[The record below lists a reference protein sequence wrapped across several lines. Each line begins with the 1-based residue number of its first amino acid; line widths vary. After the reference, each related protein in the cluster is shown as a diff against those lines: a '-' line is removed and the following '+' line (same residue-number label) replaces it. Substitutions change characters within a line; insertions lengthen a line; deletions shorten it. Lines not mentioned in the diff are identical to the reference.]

1 MARRETVTTRASSAA
16 RADVA
21 RRRLHGDRRRGVG
34 PRRGRV
40 QHQPVGRRAEAPPF
54 SEPTARGTFDSA
66 TSRKPY
72 VLELFAVWC
81 PHCQREVAVLNQL
94 ERTDGNR
101 VDVIAVPASPF
112 GFDKTSILQAADV
125 QAFSQRFGAVY
136 RIGFDGLYSIAYDYG
151 LASFPTIFVVD
162 ANRRVSAV
170 ETGEVPFEKL
180 HADVMAL
187 GAP

>member
-16 RADVA
+16 PTDVA

-54 SEPTARGTFDSA
+54 SEPTARGTLRQCDVAETVRARVVLPCGARIASGRSRSSTSSSA
-66 TSRKPY
+66 P
-72 VLELFAVWC
+72 
-81 PHCQREVAVLNQL
+81 
-94 ERTDGNR
+94 DGNR

-136 RIGFDGLYSIAYDYG
+136 RIGFDGSVLDRVRLRTRIVPHHLRG
-151 LASFPTIFVVD
+151 
-162 ANRRVSAV
+162 RRKPSRQRSR
-170 ETGEVPFEKL
+170 
-180 HADVMAL
+180 DR
-187 GAP
+187 